1 MKSFTL
7 LLSMMA
13 TAVLGA
19 DGGAKWSRVELA
31 YADMKAFD

>member
-19 DGGAKWSRVELA
+19 DGAKWSRVELA